1 MLNDQTKSL
10 IAEFFY
16 TLAKGESVIESIRQN
31 LNACPDFDP
40 FLLYNRL
47 DVSRN
52 NFLTEENIIN
62 FTKLKNI
69 SCTLN
74 QARYLI
80 LFYDSTGTQNITYN
94 EFLNLVL
101 NKNYYNQ
108 NRMTITNIENE
119 NDNYLSYETEEK
131 FLVLLNEEIN
141 LINALDQILSNIKS
155 YGDFSVNEVLN
166 IIGVNGKVIEK
177 KLNSYL
183 QNYGKNLNDDEIK
196 NLLRILDL
204 KRNGKV
210 DAKDLDRIFYF
221 PYTTPPPFKNV
232 NNNNLNTNN
241 VNFNNS
247 SSNINNSFGPGSNNN
262 DFQQKKFYKKN
273 DLNINVENNN
283 NIPNNYIPPNNQ
295 NFNNSQQFNNNNNF
309 MNNKNR
315 FFSNPNPCN
324 DTNYTNFR
332 QNVSP
337 QPLPP
342 RKIYNNQSFYSSQST
357 KFNSSMNNNSNKFR
371 QRFYSPPQRNNYAP
385 LNINIQN
392 NNFNKRNQFYDP
404 CKDPCYDPCKDPC
417 VNVNNNVIN
426 TYDPCKDPCYDPC
439 KDPCYDPCYDPCKDP
454 CLNVN
459 NNVITNKVIN
469 TYDPCQDPCYDP
481 CKDPCYDPCKDPCY
495 DPCKDPCYDPCKDP
509 CYDPCK
515 DPCYDPCK
523 DLINNNNIITNNNN
537 IVNNNNVY
545 DPCQDMYDPCKDI
558 INNNNNYF
566 VNNQQQQQ
574 QLLNKNMNQN
584 MNQSFNN
591 NMTNFSSQN
600 IINQSNQ
607 SNFSRNNRFFG
618 NPNDFPLRVSK
629 TLALRLSPQR
639 KPKNF
644 NNSFS
649 NNYDNQMNENNNM
662 NNMNNSFS
670 NQQQQQNTFTQA
682 DFNNFIK
689 LIMDYETQIECKKLE
704 LACNYPDY
712 NVEDLFTLF
721 ESPQTQ
727 NDILSFQD
735 LKNGFCNLGFN
746 ISDEDLNIFIKRY
759 NLECVNGISY
769 SDFFDIVVPFDKIK
783 RDEIE
788 NRRDNMLSNQ
798 TIEKFKEL
806 INLIFVAERAIEDE
820 RIRIN
825 NLNGFNLGLVFN
837 GEGKFEGNCAN
848 DDDLEDFLKR
858 KGIPFEQKGSDLLFI
873 RLDRNR
879 DGCVGVC
886 DFCYEFKPKGN
897 FN

>member
-10 IAEFFY
+10 IAEFFF
-16 TLAKGESVIESIRQN
+16 TLAKGETIIESIRQN
-31 LNACPDFDP
+31 LNSYPDFDP

-108 NRMTITNIENE
+108 NRMTTTNIEYE

-131 FLVLLNEEIN
+131 FLELLNEEIN
-141 LINALDQILSNIKS
+141 LIIALDQILSNIKS
-155 YGDFSVNEVLN
+155 YGDFSVNEIMN
-166 IIGVNGKVIEK
+166 IIGSNGKVIEK
-177 KLNSYL
+177 KIYAFL
-183 QNYGKNLNDDEIK
+183 QNYGKNLNEDEIK

-210 DAKDLDRIFYF
+210 DNQDLDRIFYF
-221 PYTTPPPFKNV
+221 PYTTPPPFKN
-232 NNNNLNTNN
+232 NNN
-241 VNFNNS
+241 
-247 SSNINNSFGPGSNNN
+247 NINNSNISNSNNN
-262 DFQQKKFYKKN
+262 FDNYQLKNQYKKN
-273 DLNINVENNN
+273 NLNINIENNN
-283 NIPNNYIPPNNQ
+283 NFPPKNNNFSLKGSFNQ
-295 NFNNSQQFNNNNNF
+295 TFNNSQQFNNNNNNNF
-309 MNNKNR
+309 NKNK
-315 FFSNPNPCN
+315 FFTNPNPCN
-324 DTNYTNFR
+324 DSNYTNFR
-332 QNVSP
+332 HNVSP
-337 QPLPP
+337 QPFQPKKKL
-342 RKIYNNQSFYSSQST
+342 NQSLYSSQST

-371 QRFYSPPQRNNYAP
+371 QQFYSPPQRNNYVP
-385 LNINIQN
+385 FNNNNNLNINIQN
-392 NNFNKRNQFYDP
+392 SNFNKRNQYYDP

-417 VNVNNNVIN
+417 VNVNNNYDPCANIN

-439 KDPCYDPCYDPCKDP
+439 KDPCV
-454 CLNVN
+454 NVN
-459 NNVITNKVIN
+459 NN
-469 TYDPCQDPCYDP
+469 YDPCANINTYDP
-481 CKDPCYDPCKDPCY
+481 CKDPCYDPCKDPCVNVNNN
-495 DPCKDPCYDPCKDP
+495 
-509 CYDPCK
+509 YDPCK

-523 DLINNNNIITNNNN
+523 DLINNNNNIISSSVNNNF
-537 IVNNNNVY
+537 VNNNNYY
-545 DPCQDMYDPCKDI
+545 DPCQDNYDPCKDI
-558 INNNNNYF
+558 INNNNINNNNYY
-566 VNNQQQQQ
+566 VNNQM
-574 QLLNKNMNQN
+574 NKNFNQIYR
-584 MNQSFNN
+584 SNN
-591 NMTNFSSQN
+591 NSNFSYNS
-600 IINQSNQ
+600 SNQ
-607 SNFSRNNRFFG
+607 TNFSRNNRFIG
-618 NPNDFPLRVSK
+618 NPNEFPIRVSK

-639 KPKNF
+639 KVKNQ

-649 NNYDNQMNENNNM
+649 NDYDNQMNMNNNI
-662 NNMNNSFS
+662 NNNISMNNSFS
-670 NQQQQQNTFTQA
+670 QPQNSFTQN
-682 DFNNFIK
+682 DFNNFIN
-689 LIMDYETQIECKKLE
+689 LIMHYETLIECKKLE

-712 NVEDLFTLF
+712 NVEDLFSLF

-735 LKNGFCNLGFN
+735 LRNGFCNLGFN
-746 ISDEDLNIFIKRY
+746 ISNEDLNIFIKRY

-788 NRRDNMLSNQ
+788 NRNDNILTNQ
-798 TIEKFKEL
+798 TVEKFKEL
-806 INLIFVAERAIEDE
+806 IDLIFTAERAIEDE

-837 GEGKFEGNCAN
+837 GERKFEGNCAN

-858 KGIPFEQKGSDLLFI
+858 KGISFEQKGADLLFI

-886 DFCYEFKPKGN
+886 DFCYEFEPKGN

>member
-10 IAEFFY
+10 IAEFFF
-16 TLAKGESVIESIRQN
+16 TLAKGETIIESIRQN
-31 LNACPDFDP
+31 LNSYPDFDP

-108 NRMTITNIENE
+108 NRMTTTNIEYE

-131 FLVLLNEEIN
+131 FLELLNEEIN
-141 LINALDQILSNIKS
+141 LIIALDQILSNIKS
-155 YGDFSVNEVLN
+155 YGDFSVNEIMN
-166 IIGVNGKVIEK
+166 IIGSNGKVIEK
-177 KLNSYL
+177 KIYAFL
-183 QNYGKNLNDDEIK
+183 QNYGKNLNEDEIK

-210 DAKDLDRIFYF
+210 DNQDLDRIFYF
-221 PYTTPPPFKNV
+221 PYTTPPPFKNK
-232 NNNNLNTNN
+232 NNN
-241 VNFNNS
+241 
-247 SSNINNSFGPGSNNN
+247 NINNSNISNSNNN
-262 DFQQKKFYKKN
+262 FDNYQFKNQFKKDN
-273 DLNINVENNN
+273 LNINIENNN
-283 NIPNNYIPPNNQ
+283 NFPPKNNNFSLKGSFNQ
-295 NFNNSQQFNNNNNF
+295 TFNNSQQFNNNNNNF
-309 MNNKNR
+309 NKNK
-315 FFSNPNPCN
+315 FFTNPNPCN
-324 DTNYTNFR
+324 DSNYTNFR
-332 QNVSP
+332 HNVSP
-337 QPLPP
+337 QPFQPKKKL
-342 RKIYNNQSFYSSQST
+342 NQSLYSSQST

-371 QRFYSPPQRNNYAP
+371 QQFYSPPQRNNYVP
-385 LNINIQN
+385 FNNNNNLNINIQN
-392 NNFNKRNQFYDP
+392 SNFNKRNQYYDP

-417 VNVNNNVIN
+417 VNVNNNYDPCANIN

-439 KDPCYDPCYDPCKDP
+439 KDPCV
-454 CLNVN
+454 NVN
-459 NNVITNKVIN
+459 NN
-469 TYDPCQDPCYDP
+469 
-481 CKDPCYDPCKDPCY
+481 
-495 DPCKDPCYDPCKDP
+495 
-509 CYDPCK
+509 YDPCK

-523 DLINNNNIITNNNN
+523 DLINNNNIISSSVNNNF
-537 IVNNNNVY
+537 VNNNNYY
-545 DPCQDMYDPCKDI
+545 DPCQDNYDPCKDI
-558 INNNNNYF
+558 INNNNNINNNNYY
-566 VNNQQQQQ
+566 VNNQM
-574 QLLNKNMNQN
+574 NKNFNQVYR
-584 MNQSFNN
+584 SNN
-591 NMTNFSSQN
+591 NSNFSYNS
-600 IINQSNQ
+600 SNQ
-607 SNFSRNNRFFG
+607 TNFSRNNRFIG
-618 NPNDFPLRVSK
+618 NPNEFPIRVSK

-639 KPKNF
+639 KVKNQ

-649 NNYDNQMNENNNM
+649 NDYDNQMNMNNNI
-662 NNMNNSFS
+662 NNNISMNNSFS
-670 NQQQQQNTFTQA
+670 QPQNSFTQN
-682 DFNNFIK
+682 DFNNFIN
-689 LIMDYETQIECKKLE
+689 LIMHYETLIECKKLE

-712 NVEDLFTLF
+712 NVEDLFSLF

-735 LKNGFCNLGFN
+735 LRNGFCNLGFN
-746 ISDEDLNIFIKRY
+746 ISNEDLNIFIKRY

-769 SDFFDIVVPFDKIK
+769 SDFFDIFVPFDKIK

-788 NRRDNMLSNQ
+788 NRNDNILTNQ
-798 TIEKFKEL
+798 TVEKFKEL
-806 INLIFVAERAIEDE
+806 INLIFTAERAIEDE

-837 GEGKFEGNCAN
+837 GERKFEGNCAN

-858 KGIPFEQKGSDLLFI
+858 KGISFEQKGADLLFI

-886 DFCYEFKPKGN
+886 DFCYEFEPKGN

>member
-10 IAEFFY
+10 IAEFFF
-16 TLAKGESVIESIRQN
+16 TLAKGETIIESIRQN
-31 LNACPDFDP
+31 LNSYPDFDP

-108 NRMTITNIENE
+108 NRMTTTNIEYE

-131 FLVLLNEEIN
+131 FLELLNEEIN
-141 LINALDQILSNIKS
+141 LIIALDQILSNIKS
-155 YGDFSVNEVLN
+155 YGDFSVNEIMN
-166 IIGVNGKVIEK
+166 IIGSNGKVIEK
-177 KLNSYL
+177 KIYAFL
-183 QNYGKNLNDDEIK
+183 QNYGKNLNEDEIK

-210 DAKDLDRIFYF
+210 DNQDLNRIFYF
-221 PYTTPPPFKNV
+221 PYTTPPPFKN
-232 NNNNLNTNN
+232 NNNN
-241 VNFNNS
+241 
-247 SSNINNSFGPGSNNN
+247 NINNSNISNSNNN
-262 DFQQKKFYKKN
+262 FDNYQLKNQYKKDN
-273 DLNINVENNN
+273 LNINIENNN
-283 NIPNNYIPPNNQ
+283 NFPPKNNNFPLKGSFNQ
-295 NFNNSQQFNNNNNF
+295 TFNNSQQFNNNNNNNF
-309 MNNKNR
+309 NKNK
-315 FFSNPNPCN
+315 FFTNPNPCN
-324 DTNYTNFR
+324 DSNYTNFR
-332 QNVSP
+332 HNVSP
-337 QPLPP
+337 QPFQPKKKL
-342 RKIYNNQSFYSSQST
+342 NQSLYSSQST

-371 QRFYSPPQRNNYAP
+371 QQFYSPPQRNNYVP
-385 LNINIQN
+385 FNNNNNLNINIQN
-392 NNFNKRNQFYDP
+392 SNFNKRNQYYDP

-417 VNVNNNVIN
+417 VNVNNNYDPCANIN

-439 KDPCYDPCYDPCKDP
+439 KDPCV
-454 CLNVN
+454 NVN
-459 NNVITNKVIN
+459 NN
-469 TYDPCQDPCYDP
+469 YDPCANINTYDP
-481 CKDPCYDPCKDPCY
+481 CKDPCYDPCKDPCVNVNNN
-495 DPCKDPCYDPCKDP
+495 
-509 CYDPCK
+509 YDPCK

-523 DLINNNNIITNNNN
+523 DLINNNNIISSSVNNNF
-537 IVNNNNVY
+537 VNNNNYY
-545 DPCQDMYDPCKDI
+545 DPCQDNYDPCKDI
-558 INNNNNYF
+558 LNNNNNINNNNYY
-566 VNNQQQQQ
+566 VNNQM
-574 QLLNKNMNQN
+574 NKNFNQVYR
-584 MNQSFNN
+584 SNN
-591 NMTNFSSQN
+591 NSNFSYNS
-600 IINQSNQ
+600 SNQ
-607 SNFSRNNRFFG
+607 TNFSRNNRFVG
-618 NPNDFPLRVSK
+618 NPNEFPIRVSK

-639 KPKNF
+639 KVKNQ

-649 NNYDNQMNENNNM
+649 NDYDNQMNMNNNI
-662 NNMNNSFS
+662 NNNISMNNSFS
-670 NQQQQQNTFTQA
+670 QPQNSFTQN
-682 DFNNFIK
+682 DFNNFIN
-689 LIMDYETQIECKKLE
+689 LIMHYETLIECKKLE

-712 NVEDLFTLF
+712 NVEDLFSLF

-735 LKNGFCNLGFN
+735 LRNGFCNLGFN
-746 ISDEDLNIFIKRY
+746 ISNEDLNIFIKRY

-788 NRRDNMLSNQ
+788 NRNDNILTNQ
-798 TIEKFKEL
+798 TVEKFKEL
-806 INLIFVAERAIEDE
+806 IDLIFTAERAIEDE

-837 GEGKFEGNCAN
+837 GERKFEGNCAN

-858 KGIPFEQKGSDLLFI
+858 KGISFDQKGADLLFI

-886 DFCYEFKPKGN
+886 DFCYEFEPKGN

>member
-10 IAEFFY
+10 IAEFFF
-16 TLAKGESVIESIRQN
+16 TLAKGETIIESIRQN
-31 LNACPDFDP
+31 LNSYPDFDP

-108 NRMTITNIENE
+108 NRMTTTNIEYE

-131 FLVLLNEEIN
+131 FLELLNEEIN
-141 LINALDQILSNIKS
+141 LIIALDQILSNIKS
-155 YGDFSVNEVLN
+155 YGDFSVNEIMN
-166 IIGVNGKVIEK
+166 IIGSNGKVIEK
-177 KLNSYL
+177 KIYAFL
-183 QNYGKNLNDDEIK
+183 QNYGKNLNEDEIK

-210 DAKDLDRIFYF
+210 DNQDLNRIFYF
-221 PYTTPPPFKNV
+221 PYTTPPPFKN
-232 NNNNLNTNN
+232 NNN
-241 VNFNNS
+241 
-247 SSNINNSFGPGSNNN
+247 NINNSNISNSNNN
-262 DFQQKKFYKKN
+262 FDNYQLKNQYKKDN
-273 DLNINVENNN
+273 LNINIENNN
-283 NIPNNYIPPNNQ
+283 NFPPKNNNFPLKGSFNQ
-295 NFNNSQQFNNNNNF
+295 TFNNSQQFNNNNNNNF
-309 MNNKNR
+309 NKNK
-315 FFSNPNPCN
+315 FFTNPNPCN
-324 DTNYTNFR
+324 DSNYTNFR
-332 QNVSP
+332 HNVSP
-337 QPLPP
+337 QPFQPKKKL
-342 RKIYNNQSFYSSQST
+342 NQSLYSSQST

-371 QRFYSPPQRNNYAP
+371 QQFYSPPQRNNYVP
-385 LNINIQN
+385 FNNNNNLNINIQN
-392 NNFNKRNQFYDP
+392 SNFNKRNQYYDP

-417 VNVNNNVIN
+417 VNVNNNYDPCANIN

-439 KDPCYDPCYDPCKDP
+439 KDPCV
-454 CLNVN
+454 NVN
-459 NNVITNKVIN
+459 NN
-469 TYDPCQDPCYDP
+469 YDPCANINTYDP
-481 CKDPCYDPCKDPCY
+481 CKDPCYDPCKDPCVNVNNN
-495 DPCKDPCYDPCKDP
+495 
-509 CYDPCK
+509 YDPCK

-523 DLINNNNIITNNNN
+523 DLINNNNIISSSVNNNF
-537 IVNNNNVY
+537 VNNNNYY
-545 DPCQDMYDPCKDI
+545 DPCQDNYDPCKDI
-558 INNNNNYF
+558 LNNNNNINNNNYY
-566 VNNQQQQQ
+566 VNNQM
-574 QLLNKNMNQN
+574 NKNFNQVYR
-584 MNQSFNN
+584 SNN
-591 NMTNFSSQN
+591 NSNFSYNS
-600 IINQSNQ
+600 SNQ
-607 SNFSRNNRFFG
+607 TNFSRNNRFVG
-618 NPNDFPLRVSK
+618 NPNEFPIRVSK

-639 KPKNF
+639 KVKNQ

-649 NNYDNQMNENNNM
+649 NDYDNQMNMNNNI
-662 NNMNNSFS
+662 NNNISMNNSFS
-670 NQQQQQNTFTQA
+670 QPQNSFTQN
-682 DFNNFIK
+682 DFNNFIN
-689 LIMDYETQIECKKLE
+689 LIMHYETLIECKKLE

-712 NVEDLFTLF
+712 NVEDLFSLF

-735 LKNGFCNLGFN
+735 LRNGFCNLGFN
-746 ISDEDLNIFIKRY
+746 ISNEDLNIFIKRY

-769 SDFFDIVVPFDKIK
+769 SDFFDIFVPFDKIK

-788 NRRDNMLSNQ
+788 NRGDNILTNQ
-798 TIEKFKEL
+798 TVEKFKEL
-806 INLIFVAERAIEDE
+806 INLIFTAERAIEDE

-837 GEGKFEGNCAN
+837 GERKFEGNCAN

-858 KGIPFEQKGSDLLFI
+858 KGISFEQKGADLLFI

-886 DFCYEFKPKGN
+886 DFCYEFEPKGN